1 MVMSIAI
8 VFDGLVRT
16 SRALA
21 FNMPEIGYLS
31 LVAHRLAEHVRQ
43 RDPWGGETRP

>member
-1 MVMSIAI
+1 MVMSITI
-8 VFDGLVRT
+8 VFDSLVLT

-21 FNMPEIGYLS
+21 FNMPEINDLS
-31 LVAHRLAEHVRQ
+31 LVAYRLAEHVRQ